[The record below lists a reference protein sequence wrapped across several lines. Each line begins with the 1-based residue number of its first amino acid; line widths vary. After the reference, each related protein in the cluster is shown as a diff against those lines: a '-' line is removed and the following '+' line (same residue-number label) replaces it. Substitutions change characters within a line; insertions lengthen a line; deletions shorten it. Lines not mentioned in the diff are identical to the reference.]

1 MATTSAITIATAV
14 YAQFIIISEAITGQF
29 VDFRR
34 LYDVAQTSDLMVR
47 VMNYVRLFNDQV
59 DTSDNTVLS
68 YRKSLTDT
76 ATTSDAAA
84 KRVATAKLD
93 QISTADAK
101 SFVAGKPL
109 QDSATAEEYLVKV
122 MNFARFFTDYIITDD
137 TLVVKEPGKN
147 ILSGNTAVIEDI
159 IQLTVEYIRNYAD
172 TSTLSDT
179 VSLQPRKPFAE
190 ALTVLDSF
198 QRQVDFKRSF
208 VDTAT
213 TSDLIQLFATFARAF
228 QDNAQTSDIITRI
241 ANYFRAFLDGVT
253 MTDAAYITFSKP
265 LSDTAATSDTFV
277 RQVSFNR
284 NPVDYATA
292 TDDIFL
298 STTFARAFSSTATA
312 SDQFDRTVGYNRSL
326 SDSYTTS
333 DTHFKGIGKGIQ
345 TAASTLDTFD
355 RTAAF
360 HRSFLDEPTA
370 RDTFYAIVSFDR
382 GYVESVT
389 ASDVT
394 TRHIVKNFTDYV
406 YTVDVIPFSGANFV
420 DTSAVNDVG
429 YYRGQNY
436 SDFSYFAEDFVGYS
450 GTF

>member
-1 MATTSAITIATAV
+1 MTDVRWTQLSADAARVQLKAATQAVELKATTAAVTLHACTSAVALMATTSAITIATAV

-47 VMNYVRLFNDQV
+47 VMNYLRLFNDQV
-59 DTSDNTVLS
+59 DTTDNTVLS

-122 MNFARFFTDYIITDD
+122 MNFARFFTDYITTDD

-172 TSTLSDT
+172 ASTISDA
-179 VSLQPRKPFAE
+179 VSLQPGKPFQE
-190 ALTVLDSF
+190 ALSTLDAF

-208 VDTAT
+208 IDTPT
-213 TSDLIQLFATFARAF
+213 TSDIIQLFATFSRSLS
-228 QDNAQTSDIITRI
+228 DNAGISDSITRI
-241 ANYFRAFLDGVT
+241 ANYIRAFSDTVG
-253 MTDAAYITFSKP
+253 
-265 LSDTAATSDTFV
+265 LSDSQTLTPGKGIFDTAAT
-277 RQVSFNR
+277 
-284 NPVDYATA
+284 
-292 TDDIFL
+292 
-298 STTFARAFSSTATA
+298 
-312 SDQFDRTVGYNRSL
+312 
-326 SDSYTTS
+326 
-333 DTHFKGIGKGIQ
+333 
-345 TAASTLDTFD
+345 LDTFS
-355 RTAAF
+355 RQVAF
-360 HRSFLDEPTA
+360 NRAYLDEPTA
-370 RDTFYAIVSFDR
+370 RDTFYAIVSYDR
-382 GYVESVT
+382 GYYDNATV
-389 ASDVT
+389 SDVA

-406 YTVDVIPFSGANFV
+406 MVDDVIPFSGANFV